1 MSLLQI
7 NNLSFSYSKC
17 DDFTLSVPHFELN
30 QGERVALIGP
40 NGAGKTTLLQLI
52 ALLQRPSKGTI
63 LFNSKEIQSRQ
74 EVLNYHRQTAFVPQ
88 RPIMYNRSVQ
98 DNVAIGLKIRGISP
112 AETAERTESMLKALK
127 IAHLSSRNAISI
139 SGGEARRVMLARALV
154 LNPKILFL
162 DEPFADLDEPVRRS
176 IIEDT
181 LPILS
186 ASGCATIFV
195 THNQDET
202 YQLANRFM
210 VLIKGQIIQS
220 GTAYEIFGN
229 PATKEVAEFIGIRNI
244 IPAEIT
250 GEPSPGTQGLGKD
263 DGMILLSLATG
274 IKLWYSGP
282 VRGRSPLGD
291 RETGIPPSTLSKDNV
306 TENDSDKISVTSNGA
321 GERPKG
327 KQVLCCI
334 PPESITVV
342 ADGPSRQGGMGSPQL
357 HSSARNTLQG
367 TIKKVIPSRYLVWLE
382 IDVGGVSLTASVTHQ
397 SVKELGLAVGKPVSV
412 LLKATAIQLLT
423 M

>member
-1 MSLLQI
+1 MTLLQI
-7 NNLSFSYSKC
+7 DNLSFSYSKC
-17 DDFTLSVPHFELN
+17 DDFTLSIPHFELN

-52 ALLQRPSKGTI
+52 ALLQKHTKGTI
-63 LFNSKEIQSRQ
+63 VFNGKELRSR
-74 EVLNYHRQTAFVPQ
+74 EDILNYHRQTAFVPQ
-88 RPIMYNRSVQ
+88 RPVMYNRSVL
-98 DNVAIGLKIRGISP
+98 DNVAIGLMIRNTKPVEIG
-112 AETAERTESMLKALK
+112 ERVMGMLKALK
-127 IAHLSSRNAISI
+127 IAHLANRNALSI

-186 ASGCATIFV
+186 ESGCATIFV

-244 IPAEIT
+244 IPAEVV
-250 GEPSPGTQGLGKD
+250 GENEGMFQLRLNQG
-263 DGMILLSLATG
+263 IH
-274 IKLWYSGP
+274 LWYSP
-282 VRGRSPLGD
+282 TD
-291 RETGIPPSTLSKDNV
+291 A
-306 TENDSDKISVTSNGA
+306 GA
-321 GERPKG
+321 GRQKG
-327 KQVLCCI
+327 NQVLCCI
-334 PPESITVV
+334 PPESITV
-342 ADGPSRQGGMGSPQL
+342 AIDGAPS
-357 HSSARNTLQG
+357 HASARNSLKG
-367 TIKKVIPSRYLVWLE
+367 IIKKVIPSRYLVWLE
-382 IDVGGVSLTASVTHQ
+382 IECSGVSLTASVTHQ
-397 SVKELGLAVGKPVSV
+397 SVKELGLIVGKPVSV
-412 LLKATAIQLLT
+412 LLKATAIQVLER
-423 M
+423 

>member
-1 MSLLQI
+1 MALLTI
-7 NNLSFSYSKC
+7 NNLSFSYQEGS
-17 DDFTLSVPHFELN
+17 DFTLSIPHFELN

-52 ALLQRPSKGTI
+52 ALLQKPSKGTI
-63 LFNSKEIQSRQ
+63 LFNSKEIKSRA
-74 EVLNYHRQTAFVPQ
+74 EVIDYHRQTAFVPQ
-88 RPIMYNRSVQ
+88 RPVMYNRSVI
-98 DNVAIGLKIRGISP
+98 DNVAIGLKIRNISP
-112 AETAERTESMLKALK
+112 SEISDRVESILKAMK
-127 IAHLSSRNAISI
+127 IAHLSARNALSI

-186 ASGCATIFV
+186 SAGCATIFV

-229 PATKEVAEFIGIRNI
+229 PSTKEVAEFIGIRNI
-244 IPAEIT
+244 IPAEVV
-250 GEPSPGTQGLGKD
+250 GENE
-263 DGMILLSLATG
+263 GMFQLLLKTG
-274 IKLWYSGP
+274 IHLWYSP
-282 VRGRSPLGD
+282 TD
-291 RETGIPPSTLSKDNV
+291 A
-306 TENDSDKISVTSNGA
+306 GA
-321 GERPKG
+321 GQQKG
-327 KQVLCCI
+327 NKVLCCI
-334 PPESITVV
+334 PPESITV
-342 ADGPSRQGGMGSPQL
+342 AIDSPQL
-357 HSSARNTLQG
+357 HSSARNALQG
-367 TIKKVIPSRYLVWLE
+367 IIKKVIPSRYLVWLE
-382 IDVGGVSLTASVTHQ
+382 IDANGVSLTASVTHQ

-412 LLKATAIQLLT
+412 LLKATAIQLLPLT
-423 M
+423 

>member
-1 MSLLQI
+1 MSLLTI
-7 NNLSFSYSKC
+7 KDLDFSYSGQSA
-17 DDFTLSVPHFELN
+17 FTLSIPHFELN

-88 RPIMYNRSVQ
+88 RPVMYNRSVQ
-98 DNVAIGLKIRGISP
+98 DNVAIGLKIRSVSPTEIS
-112 AETAERTESMLKALK
+112 ERVEKMLKALK
-127 IAHLSSRNAISI
+127 IEHLASRNALSI

-186 ASGCATIFV
+186 TSGCATIFV

-250 GEPSPGTQGLGKD
+250 GEE
-263 DGMILLSLATG
+263 DGMLQLSLSDG
-274 IKLWYSGP
+274 IHLWYSGA
-282 VRGRSPLGD
+282 
-291 RETGIPPSTLSKDNV
+291 K
-306 TENDSDKISVTSNGA
+306 
-321 GERPKG
+321 PKTN
-327 KQVLCCI
+327 KVLCCI
-334 PPESITVV
+334 PPESITVATDSLSLPCKGSLQ
-342 ADGPSRQGGMGSPQL
+342 ADSPQL
-357 HSSARNTLQG
+357 HTSSRNMLQG
-367 TIKKVIPSRYLVWLE
+367 AIKKVIPSRYLVWLE
-382 IDVGGVSLTASVTHQ
+382 IDVSGVSLTASVTHQ
-397 SVKELGLAVGKPVSV
+397 SVRELGLTVGKPVSV
-412 LLKATAIQLLT
+412 LLKATAIQLLPLT
-423 M
+423 